1 MEKERLDILGT
12 LAPCIAVAN
21 MTDSHP
27 SRKLRHSLLIED
39 FSYEAVTFHSM
50 EDAVCIYGNDTAALL
65 ASMLK
70 RMQAIVSK
78 ACCIFNSIDSKYTTL
93 MVELIISIIIALTH
107 FVRFS

>member
-1 MEKERLDILGT
+1 
-12 LAPCIAVAN
+12 
-21 MTDSHP
+21 
-27 SRKLRHSLLIED
+27 
-39 FSYEAVTFHSM
+39 M
-50 EDAVCIYGNDTAALL
+50 EDAVYIYGNDTAALL